1 MTSDVIS
8 RSEDAGVPWWLV
20 LIEGIALV
28 ILGILLL
35 INTGITT
42 VILVQ
47 ILGIYWLIAGI
58 FKIVSIF
65 QDNSMWGWK
74 LFAGILGIIA
84 GIIVIRHPL
93 WSPVVVSSA
102 LIIVLG
108 IEGIIIGIVSIV
120 QAFRG
125 AGWGAGI
132 LGAISILI
140 GALLLANLYLFAFS
154 LPWVIGVL
162 AIIGGILKPIS
173 TCTVSQNHCLWFLDA
188 GTIGNS

>member
-162 AIIGGILKPIS
+162 AIIGGIIAIIAAFRMK
-173 TCTVSQNHCLWFLDA
+173 
-188 GTIGNS
+188 